1 MVAEPEAAALYTMKT
16 QLEIE
21 GDEFM
26 VVCLNMQNEMATLLT
41 SQPGDCFVLCDAG
54 GGTVVRPM
62 DFMTEGDILTAIAM
76 FRT

>member
-1 MVAEPEAAALYTMKT
+1 MKT

-26 VVCLNMQNEMATLLT
+26 VVCLNMQNEIVLLLT

-62 DFMTEGDILTAIAM
+62 NAL
-76 FRT
+76 